1 MNIFLTNAF
10 LLCTAKLGNNLTKNI
25 PNVNKSLLQY
35 LTAPSQDSF
44 FLFFTTT
51 GEIEINI
58 IGLNAN
64 KFTGPYSIPV
74 AILKLPNMLYL
85 HLQKLHSVLSFLLK
99 LSQIYLKQLKLPL
112 FFKKVRQT
120 SLNNYLPISILSI
133 FNKLLEALMF
143 KRILE
148 FLEKEIV
155 LASVR
160 NTPRIM
166 LS

>member
-44 FLFFTTT
+44 FLFFTTI

-85 HLQKLHSVLSFLLK
+85 HL
-99 LSQIYLKQLKLPL
+99 
-112 FFKKVRQT
+112 
-120 SLNNYLPISILSI
+120 
-133 FNKLLEALMF
+133 
-143 KRILE
+143 
-148 FLEKEIV
+148 
-155 LASVR
+155 
-160 NTPRIM
+160 
-166 LS
+166 

>member
-44 FLFFTTT
+44 FLLVTTT

-85 HLQKLHSVLSFLLK
+85 HLQKLYSVLSFLLK

>member
-85 HLQKLHSVLSFLLK
+85 HLQKLYSVLSFLLK

>member
-85 HLQKLHSVLSFLLK
+85 HLQKLYSVLSFLLK

-160 NTPRIM
+160 NIPRIM

>member
-1 MNIFLTNAF
+1 MNIFLTNAL

-35 LTAPSQDSF
+35 LTSPSQDSF

-85 HLQKLHSVLSFLLK
+85 HLQKLYSVLSFLLK